1 MPIREKGYHA
11 WEGELKP
18 KGTKWMP
25 IFLTGIKAIFRKK
38 RSKLL
43 FAYTTFPFLAFL
55 VLAYA
60 LSKPELKMFKEVIQE
75 IQSEALFFKSFFTF
89 GGLIFGMLLLS
100 FFTGAHLIS
109 GDLKFKSF
117 TLYLARPLSK
127 FDYIKG
133 KFSIVLFYLLLFTLV
148 PGLLLILV
156 KLILTGALNIPL
168 LVIIST
174 IIFPIIIALFF
185 ASTILMFSSMSKNH
199 KLVIILFFVFYFLSD
214 TIANIFGHTLKN
226 DYFFFMSIRQ
236 NIKQFGTFMF
246 NTRPE
251 FNAPAWISG
260 AILICLTVIFM
271 TIISWR
277 LKRAEV

>member
-11 WEGELKP
+11 WEGELKQ
-18 KGTKWMP
+18 KGIKWLP
-25 IFLTGIKAIFRKK
+25 IFFTGIKAVFRKK
-38 RSKLL
+38 KSRLL
-43 FAYTTFPFLAFL
+43 FAFPTTLFLGFL
-55 VLAYA
+55 LLAYA
-60 LSKPELKMFKEVIQE
+60 LSKPELKMFEQAIRE
-75 IQSEALFFKSFFTF
+75 ITSEAFFFKTFFTF
-89 GGLIFGMLLLS
+89 GPLIFALLLIS
-100 FFTGAHLIS
+100 FFAGAHLIS

-133 KFSIVLFYLLLFTLV
+133 KFSIVLFYLLLFSLV
-148 PGLLLILV
+148 PGLLLIV
-156 KLILTGALNIPL
+156 AKFVLTGAFNTPPM
-168 LVIIST
+168 VMVSA
-174 IIFPIIIALFF
+174 IIFPLIIALFF
-185 ASTILMFSSMSKNH
+185 ASNILMFSSLSKNQ

-214 TIANIFGHTLKN
+214 AIANIFGHTLKN
-226 DYFFFMSIRQ
+226 DYFFFLSIEQ

-260 AILICLTVIFM
+260 AILISLTLICMV
-271 TIISWR
+271 IISWR